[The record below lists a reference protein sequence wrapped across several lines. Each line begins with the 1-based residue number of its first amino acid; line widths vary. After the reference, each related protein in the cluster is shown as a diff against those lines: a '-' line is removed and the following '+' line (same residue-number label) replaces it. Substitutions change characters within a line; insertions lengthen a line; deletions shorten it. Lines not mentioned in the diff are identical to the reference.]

1 MPKKPGNRPTGPQHI
16 THTAHRAAAND
27 RYTLCVCVCVYTRT
41 YVCIILLRRTNKL
54 ITIINRLS
62 AYYRWDR

>member
-27 RYTLCVCVCVYTRT
+27 RYTLCVCVCVYL
-41 YVCIILLRRTNKL
+41 YICMYNIVAPDKQVNY
-54 ITIINRLS
+54 NNQ
-62 AYYRWDR
+62 